1 LKDGVTLHIGPP
13 GGPPVLT
20 EADIEAVELVETAT
34 RRGRES
40 PALEI
45 RMLTTPD
52 AGQRLRDYT
61 SAHLGERVVI
71 DFNGELELEVTIA
84 AKIGREIRIDLD
96 RLGTTPEAFERDY
109 LSGH

>member
-1 LKDGVTLHIGPP
+1 
-13 GGPPVLT
+13 
-20 EADIEAVELVETAT
+20 VELVETS
-34 RRGRES
+34 RRPGRDV

-45 RMLTTPD
+45 RMATTPE
-52 AGQRLRDYT
+52 AARRLEAYT

-84 AKIGREIRIDLD
+84 AEIGREFRIDLD

-109 LSGH
+109 LSNR